1 VGEISELQNRHL
13 RTDSK
18 ELDMKKL
25 LDWFDDRTG
34 YREVVNDALYERI
47 PGGARWR
54 YVWGSTLVFTF
65 FLQVIT
71 GIFLWT
77 AYAPSTQT
85 AWESVYYIQYQM
97 TLGWLVR
104 GIHHFAAQAMV
115 VLLAFHLLQ
124 VIIDGA
130 YKAPREINFWLGIVL
145 MSIVLGLSLTGY
157 LLPWDQKG
165 YYATKVATNIMGV
178 TPAIGT
184 EVQQIVQG
192 GSDYGHHTL
201 TRFFALHAGIL
212 PGLLIAFL
220 ALHIAVFRRHGIH
233 AKDPNHAPE
242 GMFWPDQILKDA
254 VACLAVLAIV
264 LLLSI
269 YKGAELSAPAD
280 PSSPYDAARPEW
292 YFLFLFRFLKFEF
305 IDKFG
310 LAFGAIYI
318 PGALMLF
325 LILMPIIAL
334 WRYGHKLN
342 VVVTMVLTAGI
353 IGLTGLAYYE
363 DWYSTSEASQKFRRD
378 VAAAHQDAERVREL
392 AQGPSGIPPS
402 GAVTLLRNDPLTQ
415 GPEIFSKRCASCH
428 RYDGHDGTGQIVKV
442 EGKEAQPTA
451 ADLGNF
457 GTRQWVEDILVN
469 YQEVFAPTR
478 NTTKDGQN
486 LGELFLEDEYG
497 MAGWVKEHKD
507 ILLMPENEEIL
518 NGLKEFLAAQSGRED
533 LAPYDDKLVA
543 IGREAFVNGALNKG
557 EFSANCV
564 DCHDIKVR
572 GEEETLGFPGSAPVL
587 TGYAGEAWLKSFI
600 SNPGAEKHYG
610 YGDKNAMPAFEDSL
624 TERELDLLV
633 RWMIHDYY
641 VADESSH
648 SEAHPEQEHPQD
660 GETDDNDAVGSEGQS
675 AETKSN

>member
-1 VGEISELQNRHL
+1 
-13 RTDSK
+13 
-18 ELDMKKL
+18 MKKL
-25 LDWFDDRTG
+25 LEWLDDRTG
-34 YREVVNDALYERI
+34 YREVVNEALFERI

-85 AWESVYYIQYQM
+85 AWESVYYIQNQM

-115 VLLAFHLLQ
+115 VLLVIHLLQ

-130 YKAPREINFWLGIVL
+130 YKAPREVNFWLGIVL
-145 MSIVLGLSLTGY
+145 MGIVLGLSLTGY

-184 EVQQIVQG
+184 EVQQVVQG

-220 ALHIAVFRRHGIH
+220 GLHIAVFRRHGIH

-254 VACLAVLAIV
+254 VACLAVLATV

-269 YKGAELSAPAD
+269 CKGAELSAPAD
-280 PSSPYDAARPEW
+280 PSTPYDAARPEW

-325 LILMPIIAL
+325 LTMMPIVAI

-342 VVVTMVLTAGI
+342 VAVTVILTACI
-353 IGLTGLAYYE
+353 MGLTGLAFYE
-363 DWYSTSEASQKFRRD
+363 DWYSDSEASVKFRND
-378 VAAAHQDAERVREL
+378 VAAAHQDADRVREL
-392 AQGPSGIPPS
+392 AQGPGGIPPT
-402 GAVTLLRNDPLTQ
+402 GAVSLLRNDPLTQ
-415 GPEIFSKRCASCH
+415 GPKIFAARCASCH
-428 RYDGHDGTGQIVKV
+428 RYNGHDGTGHIVMV
-442 EGKEAQPTA
+442 EGEEAPATA
-451 ADLGNF
+451 ADLGEF
-457 GTRQWVEDILVN
+457 GSRQWVEDILVN

-478 NTTKDGQN
+478 NTTKEGTN
-486 LGELFLEDEYG
+486 LGELFLDDEYG
-497 MAGWVKEHKD
+497 MAGWVKEHKE
-507 ILLMPENEEIL
+507 ILLMPENQEAL
-518 NGLKEFLAAQSGRED
+518 NGLKEFLVAQSGRED
-533 LAPYDDKLVA
+533 FAPYDEALVA
-543 IGREAFVNGALNKG
+543 KGRDVFENGTLAKG
-557 EFSANCV
+557 EFSSNCL
-564 DCHDIKVR
+564 DCHDVKVR
-572 GEEETLGFPGSAPVL
+572 GEEEALGFPGTAPVL
-587 TGYAGEAWLKSFI
+587 TGYAGQEWLKSFI
-600 SNPGAEKHYG
+600 SNPGTEQHYG

-624 TERELDLLV
+624 PERELDLLV
-633 RWMIHDYY
+633 RWMLNDYY
-641 VADESSH
+641 VSAEKSSH
-648 SEAHPEQEHPQD
+648 SEESDHQASSD
-660 GETDDNDAVGSEGQS
+660 KSETADP
-675 AETKSN
+675 

>member
-1 VGEISELQNRHL
+1 
-13 RTDSK
+13 
-18 ELDMKKL
+18 MKKL
-25 LDWFDDRTG
+25 LNWLDDRTG
-34 YREVVNDALYERI
+34 YREVVNDALYESI

-85 AWESVYYIQYQM
+85 AWESVYYIQNEM

-115 VLLAFHLLQ
+115 VLLVIHLLQ

-130 YKAPREINFWLGIVL
+130 YKAPREVNFWLGIVL
-145 MSIVLGLSLTGY
+145 MGIVLGLSLTGY

-178 TPAIGT
+178 TPAVGT

-220 ALHIAVFRRHGIH
+220 GLHIAVFRRHGIH
-233 AKDPNHAPE
+233 AKDPSHAPE

-254 VACLAVLAIV
+254 VACLAVLATV

-280 PSSPYDAARPEW
+280 PSTPYDAARPEW

-325 LILMPIIAL
+325 LVMMPIVAI
-334 WRYGHKLN
+334 WRFGHQLN
-342 VVVTMVLTAGI
+342 VAVTMILTACI
-353 IGLTGLAYYE
+353 VGLTGLALYE
-363 DWYSTSEASQKFRRD
+363 DWYSDSEASVKFRND
-378 VAAAHQDAERVREL
+378 VAAAHHDAARVREL
-392 AQGPSGIPPS
+392 AQGPAGIPSS
-402 GAVTLLRNDPLTQ
+402 GAVSLLRNDPLTQ
-415 GPEIFSKRCASCH
+415 GPKIFAARCASCH
-428 RYDGHDGTGQIVKV
+428 RFNGHDGTGHRSRSGGI
-442 EGKEAQPTA
+442 
-451 ADLGNF
+451 
-457 GTRQWVEDILVN
+457 W
-469 YQEVFAPTR
+469 FATMGR
-478 NTTKDGQN
+478 RYSCQ
-486 LGELFLEDEYG
+486 L
-497 MAGWVKEHKD
+497 
-507 ILLMPENEEIL
+507 
-518 NGLKEFLAAQSGRED
+518 SG
-533 LAPYDDKLVA
+533 
-543 IGREAFVNGALNKG
+543 
-557 EFSANCV
+557 
-564 DCHDIKVR
+564 
-572 GEEETLGFPGSAPVL
+572 
-587 TGYAGEAWLKSFI
+587 
-600 SNPGAEKHYG
+600 
-610 YGDKNAMPAFEDSL
+610 SL
-624 TERELDLLV
+624 C
-633 RWMIHDYY
+633 
-641 VADESSH
+641 SH
-648 SEAHPEQEHPQD
+648 S
-660 GETDDNDAVGSEGQS
+660 
-675 AETKSN
+675 

>member
-1 VGEISELQNRHL
+1 
-13 RTDSK
+13 
-18 ELDMKKL
+18 MKKL

-34 YREVVNDALYERI
+34 IRDVMHEALYESI

-77 AYAPSTQT
+77 AYSPSTQT

-97 TLGWLVR
+97 TLGWLIR

-115 VLLAFHLLQ
+115 VLLALHLLQ

-145 MSIVLGLSLTGY
+145 MGIVLGLSLTGY

-178 TPAIGT
+178 TPAVGT

-192 GSDYGHHTL
+192 GTDYGHHTL

-212 PGLLIAFL
+212 PGSLIAFL

-233 AKDPNHAPE
+233 AKDPNRAPE

-254 VACLAVLAIV
+254 VACLGVLAIV

-334 WRYGHKLN
+334 WRFGHQLN
-342 VVVTMVLTAGI
+342 VYVTFILTACI
-353 IGLTGLAYYE
+353 MGLTGLAFYE
-363 DWYSTSEASQKFRRD
+363 DWYSNSEASLKFRRD
-378 VAAAHQDAERVREL
+378 VAAAHKDAERVREL
-392 AQGPSGIPPS
+392 AESPEGIPAT
-402 GAVTLLRNDPLTQ
+402 GAVSLLRNDPLTQ
-415 GPEIFSKRCASCH
+415 GPKIFAKRCASCH
-428 RYDGHDGTGQIVKV
+428 WYNEHDGTGQTVLV
-442 EGKEAQPTA
+442 EGKPADPTA

-457 GTRQWVEDILVN
+457 GSKVWVKKILMD
-469 YQEVFAPTR
+469 YETVFAPTR
-478 NTTKDGQN
+478 NTTKDGTN
-486 LGELFLEDEYG
+486 LGELFLDDEYG
-497 MAGWVKEHKD
+497 MAGWVKENKAVLKMD
-507 ILLMPENEEIL
+507 ENKEALE
-518 NGLKEFLAAQSGRED
+518 GLVEFLTAQSGRED
-533 LAPYDDKLVA
+533 LGSYDPKLVA
-543 IGREAFVNGALNKG
+543 VGRDVFENGTLNKG
-557 EFSANCV
+557 EFTANCV

-572 GEEETLGFPGSAPVL
+572 GEEEALGFPGSAPVL
-587 TGYAGEAWLKSFI
+587 TGYGGEEWLKSFI
-600 SNPGAEKHYG
+600 SNPAAEEHYG

-624 TERELDLLV
+624 SERDLNLLV
-633 RWMIHDYY
+633 KWMINDYY
-641 VADESSH
+641 KSEISHTADH
-648 SEAHPEQEHPQD
+648 
-660 GETDDNDAVGSEGQS
+660 QS
-675 AETKSN
+675 AETETPEDQEAEQTESEAETE